1 MILKVKKLDPEAV
14 LPTYTH
20 SFDAGIDFHGIETV
34 TLEPGEVGKVRS
46 GLALE
51 IPDGYVGLCWDRSGI
66 ATKNKIKVIG
76 GVIDSGF
83 RGELKL
89 CVINLGSEPF
99 TFEKGDSVCQILIQK
114 VEHVEI
120 AETLELS
127 DSERG
132 DKGFGSGK

>member
-1 MILKVKKLDPEAV
+1 MELKVKKLNPDAI
-14 LPTYTH
+14 LPSYTH
-20 SFDAGIDFHGIETV
+20 SFDAGIDFHGVERV
-34 TLEPGEVGKVRS
+34 TIEPGQIGKVSS
-46 GLALE
+46 GLAIE
-51 IPDGYVGLCWDRSGI
+51 IPDGYVGLCWDRSGL
-66 ATKNKIKVIG
+66 ATKNKIKVVG

-114 VEHVEI
+114 VEHVTVVESS
-120 AETLELS
+120 ELS

>member
-1 MILKVKKLDPEAV
+1 MILKVKKLDRDAV
-14 LPTYTH
+14 LPSYTH
-20 SFDAGIDFHGIETV
+20 SFDAGLDFHGIESVTV
-34 TLEPGEVGKVRS
+34 NPGEIGKIRS
-46 GLALE
+46 GVAIE

-66 ATKNKIKVIG
+66 ATKNKIKIVG

-89 CVINLGSEPF
+89 CVINLGREPF

-114 VEHVEI
+114 VEHVEVV
-120 AETLELS
+120 ESDDLS
-127 DSERG
+127 SSERG